1 MGYLSA
7 AVCCLGAL
15 IGSPVLKATSVY
27 RLSQC
32 KGVPLHQWTVLLG
45 TVVCCLSAFTGCDNA
60 PSATARAVWCISG
73 LCGVLDAVSVC
84 CVVHQCAVWCIS
96 GLCGVVDGAS
106 VDSVPGCFT
115 GC

>member
-73 LCGVLDAVSVC
+73 LCGVLDVELC
-84 CVVHQCAVWCIS
+84 DYVWLS
-96 GLCGVVDGAS
+96 MGQNRVPNFFHHD
-106 VDSVPGCFT
+106 DSRYF
-115 GC
+115 